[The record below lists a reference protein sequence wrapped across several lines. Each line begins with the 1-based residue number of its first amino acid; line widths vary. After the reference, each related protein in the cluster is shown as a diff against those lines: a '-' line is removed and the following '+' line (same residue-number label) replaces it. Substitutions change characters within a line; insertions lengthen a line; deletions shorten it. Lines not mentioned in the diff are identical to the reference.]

1 MQIENKMVSK
11 LNNLEIGIDSSLS
24 YCSITLFKKK
34 KIIWDKG
41 KKCEFGHEMVLSEL
55 LNQLV
60 TQTNILPENIN
71 FLHINKGPARFT
83 AIRNCHALVKGYFI
97 NHSVNIVSYSI
108 FEHFFLGL
116 TKKVDK
122 NILCILDTNR
132 RDLAIQ
138 KISPLGELIGKTR
151 TLTINEKLEELLQGD
166 YVLIG
171 NGVNKLKKRN
181 EFKFI
186 NKKIL
191 GPLRLESNYFTN
203 KHYDKKINKKLPKI
217 IYPYSPI

>member
-1 MQIENKMVSK
+1 MVSK

-24 YCSITLFKKK
+24 YCSITLFKKE

-41 KKCEFGHEMVLSEL
+41 KKCEFGHEMVLTKL

-97 NHSVNIVSYSI
+97 NHSVNIISYSI

-138 KISPLGELIGKTR
+138 KISPLGKLIGKTR
-151 TLTINEKLEELLQGD
+151 TLTINEKLKELLQDD

-171 NGVNKLKKRN
+171 NGVNKLKKKK

-186 NKKIL
+186 SKKIL
-191 GPLRLESNYFTN
+191 GPSRLESNYFTN
-203 KHYDKKINKKLPKI
+203 KYYDKRINKKFPKI

>member
-41 KKCEFGHEMVLSEL
+41 KKCEFGHEMVLSKL
-55 LNQLV
+55 LNQLI

-97 NHSVNIVSYSI
+97 NHSVNIISYSI

-138 KISPLGELIGKTR
+138 KISPLGKLIGKTR
-151 TLTINEKLEELLQGD
+151 TLTINEKLKELLQGD

-171 NGVNKLKKRN
+171 NGVNKLKENK

-186 NKKIL
+186 SKKIL
-191 GPLRLESNYFTN
+191 GPLRLESNYFAN

>member
-1 MQIENKMVSK
+1 M
-11 LNNLEIGIDSSLS
+11 
-24 YCSITLFKKK
+24 SI
-34 KIIWDKG
+34 
-41 KKCEFGHEMVLSEL
+41 
-55 LNQLV
+55 
-60 TQTNILPENIN
+60 
-71 FLHINKGPARFT
+71 
-83 AIRNCHALVKGYFI
+83 
-97 NHSVNIVSYSI
+97 
-108 FEHFFLGL
+108 FFLGL

-138 KISPLGELIGKTR
+138 KISPLGKLIGKTR
-151 TLTINEKLEELLQGD
+151 TLTINGKLKELLQGD

-171 NGVNKLKKRN
+171 NGVNKLKKKK

-186 NKKIL
+186 SKKIL

>member
-1 MQIENKMVSK
+1 MVSK

-41 KKCEFGHEMVLSEL
+41 KKCEFGHEMVLSKL
-55 LNQLV
+55 LNQLI

-97 NHSVNIVSYSI
+97 NHSVDIISYSI

-116 TKKVDK
+116 TKNVDK

-138 KISPLGELIGKTR
+138 KISPLGKLIGKTR
-151 TLTINEKLEELLQGD
+151 TLTINGKLKELLQGD

-171 NGVNKLKKRN
+171 NGVNKLKENK

-186 NKKIL
+186 SKKIL

-203 KHYDKKINKKLPKI
+203 KHYDKKLNKKLPKI

>member
-34 KIIWDKG
+34 KIFWNKG
-41 KKCEFGHEMVLSEL
+41 KKCEFGHEMVLSKL
-55 LNQLV
+55 LDQMV
-60 TQTNILPENIN
+60 AQTNILPENIN

-83 AIRNCHALVKGYFI
+83 AIRNCHALVKGYFV
-97 NHSVNIVSYSI
+97 NHSVNIISYSI

-138 KISPLGELIGKTR
+138 KISPLGKLIGKTR
-151 TLTINEKLEELLQGD
+151 TLTINGKLKELLQGD

-171 NGVNKLKKRN
+171 NGVNKLKKRKN
-181 EFKFI
+181 L
-186 NKKIL
+186 NLLVKK
-191 GPLRLESNYFTN
+191 Y
-203 KHYDKKINKKLPKI
+203 
-217 IYPYSPI
+217 

>member
-1 MQIENKMVSK
+1 
-11 LNNLEIGIDSSLS
+11 
-24 YCSITLFKKK
+24 
-34 KIIWDKG
+34 
-41 KKCEFGHEMVLSEL
+41 MVLSKL
-55 LNQLV
+55 LNQLI

-97 NHSVNIVSYSI
+97 NHSVNIISYSI

-116 TKKVDK
+116 TKNVDK

-138 KISPLGELIGKTR
+138 KISPLGKLIGKTR
-151 TLTINEKLEELLQGD
+151 TLTINEKLKELLQGD

-171 NGVNKLKKRN
+171 NGVNKLKKKK

-186 NKKIL
+186 SKKIL

-203 KHYDKKINKKLPKI
+203 KHYDKKLNKKLPKI